1 MKFGNFGFLR
11 TLEFEPRRV
20 AGVSFARNNVLG
32 PLLSMAGAKLSRA
45 MSGTAIDHRVVIK
58 RDPPEHGFGLW
69 PGSGKV
75 VGKVLILDLSGDPS
89 KIFILLD
96 SVLVWLRARAS
107 NCPPEAPLPK
117 FMGHGS
123 RAK

>member
-1 MKFGNFGFLR
+1 MKFGNFGVLR
-11 TLEFEPRRV
+11 TLGFEPRRV

-75 VGKVLILDLSGDPS
+75 AGKVLKLDLNAGHA
-89 KIFILLD
+89 KLLITLN
-96 SVLVWLRARAS
+96 SVTEWL
-107 NCPPEAPLPK
+107 
-117 FMGHGS
+117 
-123 RAK
+123 

>member
-1 MKFGNFGFLR
+1 M
-11 TLEFEPRRV
+11 V
-20 AGVSFARNNVLG
+20 AVTISNRGYV
-32 PLLSMAGAKLSRA
+32 
-45 MSGTAIDHRVVIK
+45 K

-75 VGKVLILDLSGDPS
+75 AGKVLILDLSGVS
-89 KIFILLD
+89 AKLLILLD

-107 NCPPEAPLPK
+107 NCPPGAPLPR

>member
-1 MKFGNFGFLR
+1 VVRDPGCTVPGIVCA
-11 TLEFEPRRV
+11 EHCP
-20 AGVSFARNNVLG
+20 G
-32 PLLSMAGAKLSRA
+32 PLALEGGGSKSGPA
-45 MSGTAIDHRVVIK
+45 MSRVPMNNRVVVK

-75 VGKVLILDLSGDPS
+75 AGKVLILDLSGGPA
-89 KIFILLD
+89 KILILLD

-107 NCPPEAPLPK
+107 NRSLGAPLPR
-117 FMGHGS
+117 FMHHGS